1 MLFCCLWCCLDG
13 WFCAVLSFNRI
24 SFSKSRHAGF
34 RLRVVPL
41 LLLPK
46 SWDYRHELRC
56 AAAHAMIFRKWI
68 LPCEVLLGHIWTIPL
83 NKGIKGKQ
91 NSVMFWDLWEPHGR
105 TTAKCGT
112 FLEAARQLQ
121 MWIPNSGDI
130 HTFWLWLAQVHGYLI
145 MQNAFYLAFK
155 VPKILQF
162 KIFFKSFFFLF

>member
-1 MLFCCLWCCLDG
+1 MLITHFSLQPQFDCYQQHFYHDFSDVDTHSSLPHLITLNDRICLANIMLFCCLWCCLDG

-91 NSVMFWDLWEPHGR
+91 NSVMF
-105 TTAKCGT
+105 
-112 FLEAARQLQ
+112 
-121 MWIPNSGDI
+121 
-130 HTFWLWLAQVHGYLI
+130 
-145 MQNAFYLAFK
+145 
-155 VPKILQF
+155 
-162 KIFFKSFFFLF
+162 